1 MQRTPSQLLCR
12 LFDYAEESLK
22 ELEPSRYQLSSPK
35 NEVFTPDFLSVLPGL
50 HFDQQLPGDS
60 IWLQIDRLEET
71 RSPRPSEGEY
81 HELIKLSENPRKA
94 PAINE
99 QALLQRISERKDSDP
114 EEDLRRLRS

>member
-35 NEVFTPDFLSVLPGL
+35 NEVFTPGFLSTLPGL

-81 HELIKLSENPRKA
+81 HELIKLSENPRKLRPSRSKRCFNVLA
-94 PAINE
+94 TAKIAIP
-99 QALLQRISERKDSDP
+99 KKT
-114 EEDLRRLRS
+114 LRELRS